1 MPIKIMVV
9 DDEPDMESLIRQR
22 FRREIKEN
30 LYEFTFAQNGVEALK
45 QMEENQLIECI
56 LTDINMPMMD
66 GLTLLSRVGELS
78 RETLR
83 SVVISAYGDIEN
95 IRTAMNRGAYDFL
108 TKPIDA
114 SDLVITITKTIK
126 DIEARKEAI
135 AVRDEMMKQKSAL
148 ASAQRILEACQRD
161 LKKTFSMKKNFEIAV
176 KMRSAENVGGDFY
189 DAFPIDETRIGIVI
203 GDVTGKGLPAAL
215 SMVTALTTVRAFAS
229 SILHPGECLQKVNDI
244 LFRDKL
250 GDDHGRDIF
259 VTIFYGVLNVHTGE
273 FNYCSAGH
281 NLPYNVSAGGAV
293 SMLERTGGTVIGML
307 EGMTYKDK
315 SIQLQAGD
323 RLFLYT
329 DGVTEAMDRALEMY
343 SEERIEKALAD
354 FHDKKE
360 TEFLHAIW
368 DDIHAFTDGAAQSDD
383 ITMMLLRYDG
393 NERN

>member
-1 MPIKIMVV
+1 MVV

-135 AVRDEMMKQKSAL
+135 VVRDEMMKQKSAL

-161 LKKTFSMKKNFEIAV
+161 LKKTFPMKRNFEIAV

-189 DAFPIDETRIGIVI
+189 DAFPIDETCIGIVI

-281 NLPYNVSAGGAV
+281 NLPYNVSASGAV

-329 DGVTEAMDRALEMY
+329 DGVTEAMDRALDMY

-368 DDIHAFTDGAAQSDD
+368 DDIHAFTGGAAQSDD

-393 NERN
+393 NGRI